1 MAGVKNNKLQVSSGV
16 EALIQRLK
24 QDGVEQGRKEAA
36 KILEETKMQA
46 QKIIA
51 DAKTEAEAIVQEA
64 RDEAKKL
71 ETSGR
76 DSLHVAARDTILDM
90 KSTLMHRFTSDMQRL
105 VSAEMKQKDLIQRI
119 ILEIVRRTRQ
129 DVSISDNEDMEIILP
144 RDVVGLED
152 LRRKP
157 DKFEQD
163 TLTQFVRSMTGDILR
178 QGIHFK
184 VSDDKTAG
192 IHVRLTERNIEIDL
206 TEESVAAILLEH
218 LQPRFRA
225 LLEGIVK

>member
-1 MAGVKNNKLQVSSGV
+1 MAATKNKESQVSSGV
-16 EALIQRLK
+16 EALIQKLK
-24 QDGVEQGRKEAA
+24 QEGVDQGRKEAS
-36 KILEETKMQA
+36 KILDEAKEQA
-46 QKIIA
+46 KKIVA
-51 DAKTEAEAIVQEA
+51 DAKAEAESIVQNA

-71 ETSGR
+71 ETSGKE
-76 DSLHVAARDTILDM
+76 SLQVAARDTILDM
-90 KSTLMHRFTSDMQRL
+90 KSMLMQRFTSDMQRL

-119 ILEIVRRTRQ
+119 IHEIVRRTRQ
-129 DVSISDNEDMEIILP
+129 DIGIGDDEEMEVILP
-144 RDVVGLED
+144 RDVIGLED

-163 TLTQFVRSMTGDILR
+163 TLTQFVRSITGDILR
-178 QGIHFK
+178 EGIHIK

-192 IHVRLTERNIEIDL
+192 IRVRLTERNIEIDL

>member
-1 MAGVKNNKLQVSSGV
+1 MGVSTNKERQVSSGV
-16 EALIQRLK
+16 ESLIQRLK
-24 QDGVEQGRKEAA
+24 KEGVEQGREEAE
-36 KILEETKMQA
+36 KIRNEAIEQA
-46 QKIIA
+46 QKIIRG
-51 DAKTEAEAIVQEA
+51 AKSEAEAIVQNA

-71 ETSGR
+71 ETSGKE
-76 DSLHVAARDTILDM
+76 SLHIAARDTVLDM
-90 KSTLMHRFTSDMQRL
+90 KSMLMQRFTSDMQRL

-129 DVSISDNEDMEIILP
+129 DVGIRDDEDMEVILP

-157 DKFEQD
+157 DKFEED
-163 TLTQFVRSMTGDILR
+163 TLTQFVRSLTGDILR
-178 QGIHFK
+178 EGIHFK
-184 VSDDKTAG
+184 VSDDSAG
-192 IHVRLTERNIEIDL
+192 GIRVRLTERNIEIDIN
-206 TEESVAAILLEH
+206 EESVSAILLEH

>member
-1 MAGVKNNKLQVSSGV
+1 MGVSTNKERQVSSGV
-16 EALIQRLK
+16 ESLIQRLK
-24 QDGVEQGRKEAA
+24 KEGVEQGREEAE
-36 KILEETKMQA
+36 KIRNEAIEQA
-46 QKIIA
+46 QKIIRG
-51 DAKTEAEAIVQEA
+51 AKSEAEAIVQNA

-71 ETSGR
+71 ETSGKE
-76 DSLHVAARDTILDM
+76 SLHIAARDTVLDM
-90 KSTLMHRFTSDMQRL
+90 KSMLMQRFTSDMQRL

-129 DVSISDNEDMEIILP
+129 DVGIRDDEDMEVILP

-157 DKFEQD
+157 DKFEED
-163 TLTQFVRSMTGDILR
+163 TLTQFVRSLTGDILR
-178 QGIHFK
+178 EGIHFK
-184 VSDDKTAG
+184 ASDDSAG
-192 IHVRLTERNIEIDL
+192 GIRVRLTERNIEIDIN
-206 TEESVAAILLEH
+206 EESVSAILLEH

>member
-1 MAGVKNNKLQVSSGV
+1 MGVSTNKERQVSSGV
-16 EALIQRLK
+16 ESLIQRLK
-24 QDGVEQGRKEAA
+24 KEGVEQGREEAE
-36 KILEETKMQA
+36 KIRNEAIEQA
-46 QKIIA
+46 QKIIRG
-51 DAKTEAEAIVQEA
+51 AKSEAEVIVQNA

-71 ETSGR
+71 ETSGKE
-76 DSLHVAARDTILDM
+76 SLHIAARDTILDM
-90 KSTLMHRFTSDMQRL
+90 KSMLMQRFTSDMQRL

-129 DVSISDNEDMEIILP
+129 DVGIRDDEDMEVILP

-157 DKFEQD
+157 DKFEED
-163 TLTQFVRSMTGDILR
+163 TLTQFVRSLTGDILR
-178 QGIHFK
+178 EGIHFK
-184 VSDDKTAG
+184 VSDDSAG
-192 IHVRLTERNIEIDL
+192 GIRVRLTERNIEIDIN
-206 TEESVAAILLEH
+206 EESVSAILLEH